1 MAPVAIKIG
10 LKDSSLSTKGF
21 PTTKRETKTKRVSK
35 KGVSSTRSKFVRS
48 VVREMVGFAP
58 YERRIME
65 LLRVSKDK
73 RALKLAKKRLGTHV
87 RGKAKREE
95 MVDVLSAI
103 HRAQTHK

>member
-1 MAPVAIKIG
+1 MAPVAISIG
-10 LKDSSLSTKGF
+10 LKDTPYTTKGY
-21 PTTKRETKTKRVSK
+21 PVTKRETRNKRVSK
-35 KGVSSTRSKFVRS
+35 KGVSSARSKFVRS

-95 MVDVLSAI
+95 MVDALSAI